1 MAGKWRIRKGDK
13 VQVLTGKDK
22 GKMGVIS
29 QVLREKQRVVVEGV
43 QLVARHTKPSAQNPE
58 GGIVRRE
65 APIHMSNVALVD
77 PEKGKPTRLGMRFLD
92 DGRKVRYAKLSG
104 QNIDL

>member
-1 MAGKWRIRKGDK
+1 MTGKWRIRKGDK

-22 GKMGVIS
+22 GKVGLIS

-65 APIHMSNVALVD
+65 ASIH
-77 PEKGKPTRLGMRFLD
+77 
-92 DGRKVRYAKLSG
+92 
-104 QNIDL
+104 

>member
-22 GKMGVIS
+22 GKVGVIS

>member
-1 MAGKWRIRKGDK
+1 MTGKWRIRKGDK

-22 GKMGVIS
+22 GKVGLIS

-65 APIHMSNVALVD
+65 ASIHMSNVALVD
-77 PEKGKPTRLGMRFLD
+77 PEKGKPTRVGMRFLD

>member
-1 MAGKWRIRKGDK
+1 
-13 VQVLTGKDK
+13 
-22 GKMGVIS
+22 MGLIS

-65 APIHMSNVALVD
+65 ASIHMSNVALVD
-77 PEKGKPTRLGMRFLD
+77 PEKGKPTRVGMRFLD